1 MNLASITNQMA
12 SSARAIQS
20 LAQDVPEQQARW
32 KPREEDWSIVEVV
45 SHLADEEVQ
54 DFRTRLDVTLHRPGE
69 KWPPIDPQGWVTKR
83 RYNEQDPAQSLR
95 RFLLAREES
104 LAWLKGL
111 DVPDWQ
117 AAYEAPFG
125 QITAGDILG
134 AWVAHDLLHL
144 RQLVELHWSHTTRM
158 VEPYQVRYAGE
169 W

>member
-1 MNLASITNQMA
+1 MNLESITNQMA

-20 LAQDVPEQQARW
+20 LAQNVSEQQARR
-32 KPREEDWSIVEVV
+32 KPGVEDWSILEVV
-45 SHLADEEVQ
+45 NHLADEEVQ
-54 DFRTRLDVTLHRPGE
+54 DFRTRLDVILHHPGE
-69 KWPPIDPQGWVTKR
+69 KWPPIDPEGWVTER
-83 RYNEQDPAQSLR
+83 RYNEQDLAHSLR

-111 DVPDWQ
+111 DAPDWR

-125 QITAGDILG
+125 QITAGDILA

-144 RQLVELHWSHTTRM
+144 RQLVELYWAHTSRM
-158 VEPYQVRYAGE
+158 VQPYGVRYAGE